1 MNEKSPNQ
9 RPGQRPDPNDW
20 EDAINAL
27 LDGELDDHQAESLKA
42 AASDDRT
49 LARAIIEAYQLQQA
63 LARIPMERAPA
74 SLRRKLADIPRQQSK
89 KIRPLWLQPAFM
101 TALAAVPLLIIAV
114 ALLGPQQ
121 PANSDPTAAELRQA
135 QQELAVAFSY
145 LGKVGRMTNQE
156 IGKTVNDEM
165 QETVNENMIRAIQ
178 DQMEFNKE
186 RSA

>member
-1 MNEKSPNQ
+1 
-9 RPGQRPDPNDW
+9 
-20 EDAINAL
+20 
-27 LDGELDDHQAESLKA
+27 
-42 AASDDRT
+42 
-49 LARAIIEAYQLQQA
+49 
-63 LARIPMERAPA
+63 
-74 SLRRKLADIPRQQSK
+74 IPRQQSK
-89 KIRPLWLQPAFM
+89 KARPLWLQPALM

-121 PANSDPTAAELRQA
+121 PVNSDPTAAELQQARQD
-135 QQELAVAFSY
+135 LAVAFSY

-156 IGKTVNDEM
+156 IGETVTDEM